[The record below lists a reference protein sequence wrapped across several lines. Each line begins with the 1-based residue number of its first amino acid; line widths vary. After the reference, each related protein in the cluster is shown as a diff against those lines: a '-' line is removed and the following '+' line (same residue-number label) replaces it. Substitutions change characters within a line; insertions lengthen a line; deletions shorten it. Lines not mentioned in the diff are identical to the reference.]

1 MVNYQ
6 TISALVDQIPADI
19 WEVLQEIKERRPAMM
34 LLELIN
40 CRQRALQKQEPPELQ
55 SQTTNSYGTPPL

>member
-19 WEVLQEIKERRPAMM
+19 WEVLREVKERRPAMM
-34 LLELIN
+34 LLELIAGDEHCKN
-40 CRQRALQKQEPPELQ
+40 RSRLNHDRKL
-55 SQTTNSYGTPPL
+55 